1 MGEYA
6 IIPERTDIRND
17 HQLVGSRIPREK
29 SICLQVG
36 VEYSVFTINGYIN
49 DTMSSK
55 YDMYNTAFLGI
66 LQNEGNIETFLDAV
80 FSFLYR
86 R

>member
-1 MGEYA
+1 
-6 IIPERTDIRND
+6 
-17 HQLVGSRIPREK
+17 
-29 SICLQVG
+29 
-36 VEYSVFTINGYIN
+36 
-49 DTMSSK
+49 MSSK
-55 YDMYNTAFLGI
+55 YDMYDSAFLGI

>member
-1 MGEYA
+1 VCVGKEFVVFLTKYT
-6 IIPERTDIRND
+6 IIP
-17 HQLVGSRIPREK
+17 L
-29 SICLQVG
+29 
-36 VEYSVFTINGYIN
+36 FYIFHN
-49 DTMSSK
+49 AMATK
-55 YDMYNTAFLGI
+55 YDMYDTAFLGI

>member
-1 MGEYA
+1 VKEVCFVYNLFYIFYVVNTGFLFM
-6 IIPERTDIRND
+6 N
-17 HQLVGSRIPREK
+17 L
-29 SICLQVG
+29 C
-36 VEYSVFTINGYIN
+36 INFIKCIY
-49 DTMSSK
+49 TMSTN
-55 YDMYNTAFLGI
+55 YDIYDNAFLGI